1 MHAGFLSLL
10 FLPNLWYL
18 YLPHSV
24 LCFSLLILPPSSL
37 EVPAS
42 TSCGNDAIPFK

>member
-18 YLPHSV
+18 YLPLSV

-37 EVPAS
+37 QPGGPS
-42 TSCGNDAIPFK
+42 KHQLWQ